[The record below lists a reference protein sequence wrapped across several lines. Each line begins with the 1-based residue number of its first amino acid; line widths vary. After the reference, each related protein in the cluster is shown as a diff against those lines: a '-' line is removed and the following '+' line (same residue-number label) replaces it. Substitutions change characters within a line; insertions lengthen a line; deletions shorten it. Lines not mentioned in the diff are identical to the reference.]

1 MSPHSPDT
9 RAAFRTL
16 ESRLAARRLA
26 AMDVRMRVTLCAIVV
41 LLTGFVFWQIRVPLD
56 GLHRHQGDLAVAK
69 SVAMWLALW
78 AAAAGASA
86 AARMAT
92 MSARV
97 PGPEWLALPLPSGAI
112 AKHLLSEARLTALIA
127 FPGAL
132 AVLVAAI
139 GYMPLAW
146 IGLGAALF
154 VVLWLEATRWSVWA
168 ARQVAAQRAAV
179 RREMPTTLPTTLSS
193 MTRVLIGSGRR
204 RPARRLPAPAWR
216 AMSPTQAL
224 SHVDT
229 SLTLRPTSARA
240 RMVFVA
246 LFAAASVV
254 PWLRSMPAPEQ
265 RAFSFAAF
273 TLACTALGAWA
284 IARVCSD
291 PPATLRPLP
300 LPLGAVW
307 RARFVPMVAGVVVLA
322 VFDAL
327 LATHVPV
334 VGRVGL
340 VVTWII
346 PGLAIAVLGLHY
358 AITLAPQERAAENLY
373 FAWLGVAIAGSL
385 MVPLMGWAVLIA
397 GLIHST
403 RRLRVRHRPEVA

>member
-16 ESRLAARRLA
+16 ESRLAARRIA
-26 AMDVRMRVTLCAIVV
+26 AMDVRMRLALCAIGV
-41 LLTGFVFWQIRVPLD
+41 LLAGFVFWQIRVPLQ
-56 GLHRHQGDLAVAK
+56 GVRHFHGEIAVAQR
-69 SVAMWLALW
+69 VAMWLALW
-78 AAAAGASA
+78 ATAAGAAA

-97 PGPEWLALPLPSGAI
+97 PGPEWLALPLESGAI
-112 AKHLLSEARLTALIA
+112 ARHLLSEARLTALIA

-139 GYMPLAW
+139 GYMPLVW
-146 IGLGAALF
+146 IGLGGALF
-154 VVLWLEATRWSVWA
+154 VVLWLEATRWGVAA
-168 ARQVAAQRAAV
+168 ARHVAARRAAV
-179 RREMPTTLPTTLSS
+179 RRAVPT
-193 MTRVLIGSGRR
+193 MTRMLIGSGRR
-204 RPARRLPAPAWR
+204 RPARRLPAPVWR

-224 SHVDT
+224 SHLDRL
-229 SLTLRPTSARA
+229 LTLRPTSARA

-246 LFAAASVV
+246 LFAVASVV
-254 PWLRSMPAPEQ
+254 PWLRPMPALEQ
-265 RAFSFAAF
+265 RAFAFAAF

-291 PPATLRPLP
+291 PPAVLRPLP

-307 RARFVPMVAGVVVLA
+307 RARFVPMVAGIVVLA

-397 GLIHST
+397 GLVHST
-403 RRLRVRHRPEVA
+403 RRLRVWHRPEVV

>member
-1 MSPHSPDT
+1 MSPHPPDT
-9 RAAFRTL
+9 RAAFRIL
-16 ESRLAARRLA
+16 ESRLAARRIA
-26 AMDVRMRVTLCAIVV
+26 AMDVRMRLTLGAIVV
-41 LLTGFVFWQIRVPLD
+41 LLTGFVFWQIRVPLQ
-56 GLHRHQGDLAVAK
+56 GLQHFKGDIAVAQR
-69 SVAMWLALW
+69 VAMWLALW

-132 AVLVAAI
+132 AVSVAAI
-139 GYMPLAW
+139 GYMPLTW
-146 IGLGAALF
+146 IVLGGALF
-154 VVLWLEATRWSVWA
+154 VVLWLEATRWGVAA
-168 ARQVAAQRAAV
+168 ARFVAARRAAV
-179 RREMPTTLPTTLSS
+179 KRDVPT

-204 RPARRLPAPAWR
+204 RPARRLAAPAWR
-216 AMSPTQAL
+216 AMSPAQAL
-224 SHVDT
+224 SHIDIA
-229 SLTLRPTSARA
+229 LTLRPTSART

-254 PWLRSMPAPEQ
+254 PWFTSMPALEQ

-291 PPATLRPLP
+291 PPAVLRPLP
-300 LPLGAVW
+300 LPLGALW
-307 RARFVPMVAGVVVLA
+307 RARFVPMVTGIVALA

-327 LATHVPV
+327 LAQHVPV
-334 VGRVGL
+334 VGRIGL

-397 GLIHST
+397 GLVHST
-403 RRLRVRHRPEVA
+403 RRLRVWWRPEVA